1 MNKTKKAIKK
11 KPTFRTKFRVKI
23 GLYKKLL
30 RFIEIRNFYI
40 KFLLKLFKTLKFS

>member
-1 MNKTKKAIKK
+1 LN
-11 KPTFRTKFRVKI
+11 PTFRTKFRVKI